1 MFLKKIIKGL
11 NVTSFMFDIRSHE
24 ELMEFGEKSRWQDFE
39 KLVAFVFEKHGFSVI
54 QNKVVVFKD
63 KRKRQYDVIASGFD
77 KVYLVECK
85 RWSNGRHKGSALKK
99 STIDHYKRSFM
110 YKEVTSKEVI
120 PVMVTLHDE
129 DIFFYEKVPLVPVAK
144 LNNFLSRI
152 EEYSLE
158 EV

>member
-1 MFLKKIIKGL
+1 
-11 NVTSFMFDIRSHE
+11 
-24 ELMEFGEKSRWQDFE
+24 
-39 KLVAFVFEKHGFSVI
+39 
-54 QNKVVVFKD
+54 
-63 KRKRQYDVIASGFD
+63 
-77 KVYLVECK
+77 
-85 RWSNGRHKGSALKK
+85 
-99 STIDHYKRSFM
+99 M